1 MRQISGLGSWIWQRI
16 SALYLALFLMY
27 LISSF
32 ILLDRIN
39 YNRWLEWNTH
49 PVNSILLFIGF
60 IMIMLHAWLG
70 IKDVIMDYVHPVVAR
85 AVVLMFFALILI
97 VCLVWA
103 SQTLM
108 MAMLK

>member
-27 LISSF
+27 FISSF
-32 ILLDRIN
+32 ILLDRID